1 MNFKNLRQ
9 ITFFLALVFMP
20 IECIANTVGIEEAAA
35 FSGFIQD
42 LVQTTNTHKNGAFC
56 HVGRDVISNAISVQ
70 NKSFVNLDSDP
81 SKYTSCKAVY
91 IAQGR
96 EKGLRSELDKFNK
109 NNILTIAIF
118 DGFVESGGMI
128 QVQMGRRN
136 FELVVNTKKIK
147 ESGVRLNS
155 LVADL
160 IVN

>member
-1 MNFKNLRQ
+1 
-9 ITFFLALVFMP
+9 MP
-20 IECIANTVGIEEAAA
+20 IECIADMVGIEEATA

-42 LVQTTNTHKNGAFC
+42 LVRTAHTQKNVVLC
-56 HVGRDVISNAISVQ
+56 HVGRDAISNAISVQ
-70 NKSFVNLDSDP
+70 NKSFVDLDADP
-81 SKYTSCKAVY
+81 SKYASCKAVY